1 MFDHSI
7 ASLMKV
13 ALPAPAVRWIQTKRF
28 RTARPPVGWV
38 RFGSLRRTSP
48 ISPVWG
54 HERGVPINRRY
65 IERFLAEHA
74 GDVAGR
80 VLEVADDRYTVR
92 FGGPRVSSS
101 DVLHAAP
108 GNPRATLVGD
118 LAAGDHLPGGAFDC
132 IILTQVMQYVR
143 RADAAVRTLHRL
155 LAPGGVVLATLP
167 GLERLSPQDDAS
179 WGEYWRFTERS
190 TRVLFAEVFGEANVA
205 ARSYG
210 NAFAAVAS
218 LMGLAEQ
225 DVTAP
230 ELDAIDPS
238 FPVILAVRAV
248 KAA

>member
-1 MFDHSI
+1 MSEHAFE
-7 ASLMKV
+7 SLVKA

-54 HERGVPINRRY
+54 HDRGVPINRRY
-65 IERFLAEHA
+65 IERFLSENA

-92 FGGPRVSSS
+92 FGGARVARS

-118 LAAGDHLPGGAFDC
+118 LAAGDHLPAGAFDC
-132 IILTQVMQYVR
+132 IILTQVMQYIR
-143 RADAAVRTLHRL
+143 HADAAVRTLHRM

-190 TRVLFAEVFGEANVA
+190 ARALFAEAFGGASVA
-205 ARSYG
+205 TRSYG
-210 NAFAAVAS
+210 NAFAAVSS

-225 DVTAP
+225 DVTAE
-230 ELDAIDPS
+230 ELDAVDPS

-248 KAA
+248 KAG